1 MEGLWHEWERLT
13 RFLESSRVVFARER
27 VMWESLDLAD
37 FDGARIKTT
46 RDQVTYDVD
55 LDDHLEALA
64 DEEILW
70 GAVLVHSFALTQAAA
85 AEKLAIDMKA
95 SSGIEDWGGRLL
107 KANGKTWKDVK
118 GGLGGAV
125 EVAVVRNAVAH
136 GTRTIGE
143 SEAERLRKAGSK
155 PERKAGS
162 KRTLSYPHLRG
173 YRNRLK
179 SLLEVGG
186 L

>member
-70 GAVLVHSFALTQAAA
+70 GAVLVHSFALTQ
-85 AEKLAIDMKA
+85 
-95 SSGIEDWGGRLL
+95 SGGCR
-107 KANGKTWKDVK
+107 
-118 GGLGGAV
+118 
-125 EVAVVRNAVAH
+125 
-136 GTRTIGE
+136 
-143 SEAERLRKAGSK
+143 EA
-155 PERKAGS
+155 
-162 KRTLSYPHLRG
+162 
-173 YRNRLK
+173 
-179 SLLEVGG
+179 
-186 L
+186 

>member
-1 MEGLWHEWERLT
+1 MDGLWDEWERLT

-55 LDDHLEALA
+55 LDDHLETLA

-70 GAVLVHSFALTQAAA
+70 GSVLVHSFALTQAAA
-85 AEKLAIDMKA
+85 AEKLDLDMRVA
-95 SSGIEDWGGRLL
+95 AGIEDWGTRLL
-107 KANGKTWKDVK
+107 KANGKTWDAVK
-118 GGLGGAV
+118 GGKRGAV

-136 GTRTIGE
+136 GTRTLNANA
-143 SEAERLRKAGSK
+143 AERMLKAGANGSTQGGFASH
-155 PERKAGS
+155 PDLPAPCAGIAS
-162 KRTLSYPHLRG
+162 G
-173 YRNRLK
+173 
-179 SLLEVGG
+179 
-186 L
+186 